1 MLDVIYT
8 RTICSFPYDFGLSID
23 HKNFSFILDKIN
35 EWRREKAEKV
45 EKAEKAESANVRRR
59 RAKLP
64 RLLLLLFN

>member
-35 EWRREKAEKV
+35 EWRREKAEK
-45 EKAEKAESANVRRR
+45 AEKAESANVRRR